1 MTERLDVHLVRA
13 GLARSRGEATQLV
26 RSGAVTVNGGPAR
39 RASHPVEDDDAVEV
53 ERDGP
58 AWVGRGAFKLE
69 GALAG
74 LGRDAPT
81 VGGARCVDVGAS
93 TGGFTQVLIRRG
105 AASVAA
111 IDVGHGQLA
120 PVVADDP
127 RVTDHSGTTVRGLDP
142 SAVGG
147 PFDVLVADLSFVSL
161 RTVAEDLAG
170 LVRAGGHAIVLVKPQ
185 FEVGRERLGK
195 NGLVR
200 SASARRH
207 AVLEAAHAL
216 AAAGL
221 QPRRALPSPVVG
233 TTGNREYLLW
243 LTRTADL
250 DPDVTGPAPTGASSA
265 LTWQALEM
273 EIDRIVATEEG

>member
-1 MTERLDVHLVRA
+1 MV
-13 GLARSRGEATQLV
+13 
-26 RSGAVTVNGGPAR
+26 
-39 RASHPVEDDDAVEV
+39 
-53 ERDGP
+53 
-58 AWVGRGAFKLE
+58 
-69 GALAG
+69 
-74 LGRDAPT
+74 
-81 VGGARCVDVGAS
+81 
-93 TGGFTQVLIRRG
+93 
-105 AASVAA
+105 
-111 IDVGHGQLA
+111 
-120 PVVADDP
+120 
-127 RVTDHSGTTVRGLDP
+127 
-142 SAVGG
+142 
-147 PFDVLVADLSFVSL
+147 VADLSFISL
-161 RTVAEDLAG
+161 AMVLPAVAGVVGPGTDL
-170 LVRAGGHAIVLVKPQ
+170 LLLVKPQ

-250 DPDVTGPAPTGASSA
+250 DPDATGPAPTGASSA

>member
-120 PVVADDP
+120 PV
-127 RVTDHSGTTVRGLDP
+127 
-142 SAVGG
+142 AV
-147 PFDVLVADLSFVSL
+147 SYTHL
-161 RTVAEDLAG
+161 R
-170 LVRAGGHAIVLVKPQ
+170 
-185 FEVGRERLGK
+185 
-195 NGLVR
+195 
-200 SASARRH
+200 
-207 AVLEAAHAL
+207 AHE
-216 AAAGL
+216 
-221 QPRRALPSPVVG
+221 
-233 TTGNREYLLW
+233 T
-243 LTRTADL
+243 
-250 DPDVTGPAPTGASSA
+250 
-265 LTWQALEM
+265 
-273 EIDRIVATEEG
+273 